1 MESYDIPDEHLSYS
15 ELKDRIK
22 EECARNLPAKDRIIL
37 LAKKLEQD
45 LQPKETICEQICK
58 DLEDV
63 TAERWIRKCL
73 PEEYKQVKKR
83 NKGTEQL
90 SGSRSAYDDKNSPE
104 RETVTVDAQGH
115 EVPFDETK
123 RKDVEQAS
131 EIVKKLQK
139 KVAEVTNERDNLSN
153 EVQVLK
159 EKTQPELLHD
169 LHEMFYDKP
178 GLMYAKQ
185 LQKINEKAGRN
196 LETIVQR
203 YNAIIKDVV
212 ESGEPV
218 PLGVYVVTKPDM
230 KLVPVRIFIDF
241 DRRSIKLSLWE
252 MKLQSL
258 NN

>member
-15 ELKDRIK
+15 ELKDRVE
-22 EECARNLPAKDRIIL
+22 EECARSLPAKDRIL
-37 LAKKLEQD
+37 LMAKKLEQD

-58 DLEDV
+58 DLGEV
-63 TAERWIRKCL
+63 TADRWIRKCL
-73 PEEYKQVKKR
+73 PDEYKHAKKK

-90 SGSRSAYDDKNSPE
+90 SGSRSANDNKNDPE
-104 RETVTVDAQGH
+104 QKTVTVDTEGH
-115 EVPFDETK
+115 EKPFDEIK

-139 KVAEVTNERDNLSN
+139 KLADVTTERDNLSN
-153 EVQVLK
+153 ENKVIK
-159 EKTQPELLHD
+159 EKSQPELLHD

-178 GLMYAKQ
+178 GLMDAKQ

-203 YNAIIKDVV
+203 YNTIIKDVV

-218 PLGVYVVTKPDM
+218 PLAVYVVTKPDL
-230 KLVPVRIFIDF
+230 KLVPVRLFIDF

-252 MKLQSL
+252 NKLKSL
-258 NN
+258 N